1 MSHQGSRPE
10 DTDWLP
16 DVGHQKH
23 HFGRSAVAP
32 WLWLLVIGFLA
43 LIFWQFV
50 PKTEV
55 QVLYHPWF
63 IEQVENDNIKS
74 LSFQGVEIRGELRA
88 VQPYVTPAG
97 TSTPVRKFSTYAP
110 SVDLIKPVVEKLQ
123 EHAAHDKKKGV
134 EPAKIEGN
142 PPSSASS
149 VAWVMLLM
157 PTFVILGF

>member
-1 MSHQGSRPE
+1 MKTHQPQQEAPRRRPASGRQPKGSGWSP
-10 DTDWLP
+10 TP
-16 DVGHQKH
+16 
-23 HFGRSAVAP
+23 P

-74 LSFQGVEIRGELRA
+74 LSFQDVEIRGELRA

-110 SVDLIKPVVEKLQ
+110 SVDLIKPV
-123 EHAAHDKKKGV
+123 
-134 EPAKIEGN
+134 
-142 PPSSASS
+142 
-149 VAWVMLLM
+149 
-157 PTFVILGF
+157 